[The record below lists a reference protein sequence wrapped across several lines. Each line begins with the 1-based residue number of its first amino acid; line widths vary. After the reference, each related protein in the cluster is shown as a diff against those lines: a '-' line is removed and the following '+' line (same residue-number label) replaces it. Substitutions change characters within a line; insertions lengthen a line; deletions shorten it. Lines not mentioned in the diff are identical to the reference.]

1 MLRAIIFDFDGVICD
16 TEPLHYRA
24 FARVLA
30 THSVPLSEDV
40 YFADYVGLNDR
51 ALLAAILDNAGHR
64 LSDAEMDRLLLAK
77 NEAYFSTIA
86 GGVPRL
92 PGVDEF
98 VRRVAGRWPLAI
110 CSGARR
116 VEIETIL
123 RGADLLRFFPV
134 IVSVDEV
141 PVSKPDPTGYL
152 AAAQRLGEFVPDLR
166 PGDCLVIED
175 SPHGIAA
182 AKDAGMSILAL
193 QGRLE
198 PLRLSLAD
206 ATVPDLRSITDEQLA
221 AMVG

>member
-24 FARVLA
+24 FAQVLA
-30 THSVPLSEDV
+30 TIPVPLSEEE
-40 YFADYVGLNDR
+40 YFAHYAGLNDR
-51 ALLAAILDNAGHR
+51 ALLAAILDHAGHR
-64 LSDAEMDRLLLAK
+64 LSDADMDRLLRAK
-77 NEAYFSTIA
+77 DEAYFSTIA

-98 VRRVAGRWPLAI
+98 VPRVAGRWPLAI

-123 RGADLLRFFPV
+123 RGADLLRYFPV

-152 AAAQRLGEFVPDLR
+152 TAARRLGETVTDLR
-166 PGDCLVIED
+166 PQDCLVIED

-182 AKDAGMSILAL
+182 ARAAGMSVLAL
-193 QGRLE
+193 QGRSD
-198 PLRLSLAD
+198 PLRLRMAD
-206 ATVPDLRSITDEQLA
+206 AAVPDLRSITDDQLA
-221 AMVG
+221 ALVG

>member
-24 FARVLA
+24 FAQVLA
-30 THSVPLSEDV
+30 TLSVPLSEGE

-51 ALLAAILDNAGHR
+51 ALLAAILEHAGDR
-64 LSDAEMDRLLLAK
+64 LSGAGMDRLLRAK
-77 NEAYFSTIA
+77 DEAYFSTMA